1 MSGLYRSSFAE
12 KEADIPYLNFEFDR
26 RRCEVWKDFEDVC
39 EVWNRFCRDGRRGCF
54 EENCR
59 VENADNALVTG
70 MRLAYI
76 PPSCR
81 KPALFAVKATARK
94 GEPISQ
100 PPRRKSKPGAC
111 RAIEIKLRIN
121 NYHNAIGFLSQNIVH
136 RIQTVAVVAKFAWRG
151 LVRRKTLLYS
161 WISHRHLRLVTPA
174 RSPPS
179 LFTDLQPRTSDQHHR
194 RDKLPWHRD
203 SLRN

>member
-1 MSGLYRSSFAE
+1 
-12 KEADIPYLNFEFDR
+12 
-26 RRCEVWKDFEDVC
+26 VWKDFEDVC
-39 EVWNRFCRDGRRGCF
+39 ERWNRFCWDGRRGCF

-59 VENADNALVTG
+59 VENADNALFTG

-94 GEPISQ
+94 GGLISQ

-136 RIQTVAVVAKFAWRG
+136 RIQTVAVVAKFAWRD
-151 LVRRKTLLYS
+151 LVSRKHYS
-161 WISHRHLRLVTPA
+161 RILDFSSSFCASSPLA
-174 RSPPS
+174 RTSPS
-179 LFTDLQPRTSDQHHR
+179 LFIDLQPRNPTNITAESSCNGTEAPKGSRSSH
-194 RDKLPWHRD
+194 
-203 SLRN
+203 